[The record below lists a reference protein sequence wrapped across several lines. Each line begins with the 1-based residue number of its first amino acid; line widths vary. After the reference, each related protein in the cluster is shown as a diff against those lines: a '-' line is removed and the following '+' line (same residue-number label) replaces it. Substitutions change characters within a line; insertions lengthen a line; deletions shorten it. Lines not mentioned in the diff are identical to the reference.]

1 MKERVQR
8 EGKDEGG
15 REEEK
20 EGRKGGNGG
29 VPRALCPPSPKT
41 GT

>member
-20 EGRKGGNGG
+20 EGRKGGNAG
-29 VPRALCPPSPKT
+29 VPPGLLSSLP
-41 GT
+41 

>member
-20 EGRKGGNGG
+20 EGRKWGNGG

-41 GT
+41 GM